1 MNENLRRGGKAYGPE
16 GFSIVE
22 LVVGIVVGGILVVSL
37 SGIVN
42 NYLRLGQKSRNL
54 TLANSYVEG
63 KVESLR
69 NIGYNGLSLGT
80 TDLSSELP
88 AGISN
93 PDSSSMVVTSPSTGI
108 KQVDISV
115 TYYDQ
120 GTNRTF
126 SYTTYIGELGVGS

>member
-1 MNENLRRGGKAYGPE
+1 MKEISRVGQATYEPQ

-37 SGIVN
+37 NGIVN

-54 TLANSYVEG
+54 TLVNSYVEG
-63 KVESLR
+63 KVEGLR
-69 NIGYNGLSLGT
+69 NIGYNGLNFGT
-80 TDLSSELP
+80 TDVSGELP
-88 AGISN
+88 SGISL
-93 PDSSSMVVTSPSTGI
+93 PDSGSMQVTTPSVGI

-120 GTNRTF
+120 GVNRTY